1 MRLRSAVLCI
11 VVSPCLLAQQT
22 AKPSTE
28 PPKDSSTAVQ
38 SCGIGTIDEYL
49 AAKNRAK
56 RVHNKNPLPSDVCV
70 FGWCRTNPNSPD
82 PNNLPSSH
90 PDDTA
95 GPPPQDQDESS
106 SKPVFG
112 PTCDVYSAVH
122 DVEVGDFNYGDKNYR
137 GALVRYQTALD
148 EKPNDPGI
156 LLRLGKAFEKV
167 GELENARE
175 KYEASITAGPDKPS
189 AKEATA
195 ALDRIKAKISK

>member
-1 MRLRSAVLCI
+1 MLLRSAVLCV

-22 AKPSTE
+22 AK
-28 PPKDSSTAVQ
+28 SSSGSPNGNSAAVQ

-49 AAKNRAK
+49 AAKNKAK

-70 FGWCRTNPNSPD
+70 FGWCRSNPNSPD
-82 PNNLPSSH
+82 PNNLPTSH

-95 GPPPQDQDESS
+95 GPAPQDRDESS

-112 PTCDVYSAVH
+112 ATCDVYSAVH

-137 GALVRYQTALD
+137 GALVRYQSALD

-156 LLRLGKAFEKV
+156 LLRLGKALEKL
-167 GELENARE
+167 GDLERAKD
-175 KYEASITAGPDKPS
+175 KYQASIAAGPDKPS

-195 ALDRIKAKISK
+195 ALDRIKAKASK